1 MGGSCC
7 PVCKERVI
15 ILAAKR
21 KDSRG
26 IVLNA
31 GESQNAEGRYRYRY
45 TDNEGAPHDVY
56 SWRLRPEDPTPE
68 GKKPGISL
76 REMEKQIRKDLDDN
90 LKAWQ
95 GNITVNELITEYIAE
110 QRDYWAV
117 GTLNGYEYSFEKHI
131 KPKFGKKKV
140 SKLTSDDIEKFYRS
154 LIQNKDNPLK
164 IGTVAT
170 LDKLLNPA
178 LQMAVRKNI
187 IRINPADGVI
197 GQVKK
202 KCPDSLAKAKR
213 ALEEEQ
219 QSALL
224 SFIKDD
230 VIYQQYYPIFYLLAW
245 TGCRI
250 NELLALTWQDIDFQN
265 EIIYIRRS
273 LSYKKVRG
281 KFTFML
287 KDTKT
292 KNGVREI
299 PMLADTCQLLKEIK
313 DFSGQGKIV
322 AINPVTVSLDNQDL
336 FIFRN
341 SKGNVYDYSSIDY
354 KLKCIVRKYNKEHA
368 EPLPDVSCHTF
379 RHNFCCWLCENIE
392 GVNAAEDIKYIQS
405 IMGHSDAATTLNI
418 YSECRK
424 NTQTN
429 KHEALKKRALKT
441 I

>member
-1 MGGSCC
+1 M
-7 PVCKERVI
+7 
-15 ILAAKR
+15 AAKR

-26 IVLNA
+26 IVLNP
-31 GESQNAEGRYRYRY
+31 GESQNAAGRYRYRY
-45 TDNEGAPHDVY
+45 TDNDGMAHDVY

-68 GKKPGISL
+68 GKKPGPSL

-90 LKAWQ
+90 IKAWQ
-95 GNITVNELITEYIAE
+95 GSMTVNELITEYIAE
-110 QRDYWAV
+110 QRDCWAV

-140 SKLTSDDIEKFYRS
+140 SNITSDDVEKFYKS
-154 LIQNKDNPLK
+154 LIQNKENPLK

-178 LQMAVRKNI
+178 LQMAVRKKI

-202 KCPDSLAKAKR
+202 KCPDSHAKTKR

-219 QSALL
+219 QAALL

-265 EIIYIRRS
+265 EVIYRKRS
-273 LSYKKVRG
+273 LSYKKVG
-281 KFTFML
+281 DKFTFML
-287 KDTKT
+287 KETKT
-292 KNGVREI
+292 ESGVREI
-299 PMLADTCQLLKEIK
+299 PMLSDTCRLLKEMK

-322 AINPVTVSLDNQDL
+322 AINPVSVSLENQDI

-341 SKGNVYDYSSIDY
+341 SKGKVYDYSSIDY
-354 KLKCIVRKYNKEHA
+354 KLKCIVRKYNKEN
-368 EPLPDVSCHTF
+368 EKKLPDISCHTF

-392 GVNAAEDIKYIQS
+392 GMNAAEDIKYIQS
-405 IMGHSDAATTLNI
+405 IMGHSDASTTLNI

-429 KHEALKKRALKT
+429 KHEALKKRAHGTL
-441 I
+441 